1 MRFLDLFE
9 NFSNFIACRKKPMIR
24 GGIIKRPSY
33 KQVVPLK
40 CL

>member
-9 NFSNFIACRKKPMIR
+9 NFSNFIACRKKPISR
-24 GGIIKRPSY
+24 GIIKRPSY

-40 CL
+40 SL